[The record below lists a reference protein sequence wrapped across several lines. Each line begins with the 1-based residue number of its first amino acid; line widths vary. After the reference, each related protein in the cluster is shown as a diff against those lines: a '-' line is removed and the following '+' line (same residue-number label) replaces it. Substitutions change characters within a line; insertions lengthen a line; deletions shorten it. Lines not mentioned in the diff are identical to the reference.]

1 MAHAL
6 RRMPIPPEVHIF
18 EGEIGGNYKLF
29 APARS
34 QDGAIVADAQS
45 QDPAFAPAHQQLI
58 RTSSNAR
65 DQFPLGC
72 CGLWSTAFTLT
83 RHAASIPCVT
93 EVLLQRVMPI
103 TLSGFDPLDSLC

>member
-6 RRMPIPPEVHIF
+6 RRMPIPPKVHIF

-29 APARS
+29 APARP

-45 QDPAFAPAHQQLI
+45 QDSAFPPAHQQLI
-58 RTSSNAR
+58 RTSSNAC